1 MAVAGGVPWWV
12 ILLAVLAGILV
23 LALLVF
29 ILWKV
34 SEGTGSLQQDVSPP
48 RGAGCPEGAVPCWTT
63 LAVPCYPYRVM
74 PRRAAGPLL
83 RRAMLCRGVRALLCH
98 AVLHRAKQCRG
109 VRCHGAVPRC
119 AVPSLTFSLPP
130 QCGFFKRSSQ
140 TSRYTTNYYRARRRL
155 QPSEADKQAL
165 EGQR

>member
-34 SEGTGSLQQDVSPP
+34 SEGDG
-48 RGAGCPEGAVPCWTT
+48 VP
-63 LAVPCYPYRVM
+63 
-74 PRRAAGPLL
+74 AAGRVPSPWHGVSRGCRAVLDHPGRAVLPLP
-83 RRAMLCRGVRALLCH
+83 CH
-98 AVLHRAKQCRG
+98 ATPCCWATAAP
-109 VRCHGAVPRC
+109 CHAMTSAVPRC

>member
-1 MAVAGGVPWWV
+1 MPCRAGPPWLCHATPTV
-12 ILLAVLAGILV
+12 SCHAVLLGH
-23 LALLVF
+23 
-29 ILWKV
+29 
-34 SEGTGSLQQDVSPP
+34 
-48 RGAGCPEGAVPCWTT
+48 CYAVPCC
-63 LAVPCYPYRVM
+63 AVVSGHCC
-74 PRRAAGPLL
+74 
-83 RRAMLCRGVRALLCH
+83 AMLCH